1 MSNCISVAKKT
12 TVASL
17 ILAIGVGGCA
27 TTGTDPGTGETI
39 SSGGCNEALAI
50 GLGALIGALAAG
62 KGHRNVGAAVGG
74 VAGGL
79 ICVGWNYRARQTK
92 TAAEVQS
99 AYRVANSGELP
110 RDARIVNYGVNLV
123 PTSTLRAGMPLTI
136 NSSIDVIKGTGDA
149 ANPVVE
155 EELVLLAPSGQAIT
169 NAKKAA
175 NEGKGEGGYQT
186 SFTLKMPEGVPQ
198 GVYPVRTALYL
209 NGNRVDSKNM
219 SIQIVMTETG
229 ESVAMLGR

>member
-1 MSNCISVAKKT
+1 
-12 TVASL
+12 
-17 ILAIGVGGCA
+17 
-27 TTGTDPGTGETI
+27 
-39 SSGGCNEALAI
+39 
-50 GLGALIGALAAG
+50 
-62 KGHRNVGAAVGG
+62 
-74 VAGGL
+74 
-79 ICVGWNYRARQTK
+79 
-92 TAAEVQS
+92 
-99 AYRVANSGELP
+99 
-110 RDARIVNYGVNLV
+110 
-123 PTSTLRAGMPLTI
+123 MPLTI